1 MDANEALPKPVRLF
15 AALLYASVVCG
26 LGIWFRSP
34 KVVPMLM
41 IALGLPLA
49 LRLVPRNRLYGMRS
63 RRSFSS
69 EESWYIQNV
78 ITGVALVLAGTVWLI
93 VIAARG

>member
-15 AALLYASVVCG
+15 AALLYATVVCG
-26 LGIWFRSP
+26 LGIWLRSQI
-34 KVVPMLM
+34 VVPMLM

-49 LRLVPRNRLYGMRS
+49 LRLVPRNLLYGMRS

-69 EESWYIQNV
+69 EASWYIQNV
-78 ITGVALVLAGTVWLI
+78 ITGIVLVLAGTAWLI
-93 VIAARG
+93 VLATRG